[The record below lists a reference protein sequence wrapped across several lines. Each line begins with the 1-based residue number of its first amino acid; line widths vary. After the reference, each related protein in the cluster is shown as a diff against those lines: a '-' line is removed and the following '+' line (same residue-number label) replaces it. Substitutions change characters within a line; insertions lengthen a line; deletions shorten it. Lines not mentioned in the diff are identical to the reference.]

1 MNIKKK
7 VLVTGGGGY
16 VGSNLV
22 PKLLELDYE
31 VLVYDLFIYG
41 EDVIDN
47 HKNLKKIK
55 ADIRDLNTFKKTIKD
70 CNSIIHLAC
79 ISNDPSFELNPILGK
94 SINLDSFDPIVKIS
108 KDSGVERFIYASSS
122 SVYGVKKENDVHENM
137 SLEPLTDYSKY
148 KAMCEDILQNYKS
161 KEFIVTTLRPATVCG
176 YAKRQRLDVIVNI
189 LTNLAY
195 NKSEIT
201 VFGGDQLRPN
211 ININDMSDAYV
222 KILQSDKNLI
232 NGETFNVGLENYSV
246 NQLAEIVIRNMEKNI
261 KTTFKQTNDNRS
273 YHISSKKIMK
283 LIDFKFNHSIE
294 DAVID
299 LKKAFDNNQLIDP
312 LKNELYFN
320 IKRMNSINLK

>member
-7 VLVTGGGGY
+7 VLITGGGGY

-22 PKLLELDYE
+22 PKLLKLNYE
-31 VLVYDLFIYG
+31 VIVYDLFIYG
-41 EDVIDN
+41 EDVIDK

-70 CNSIIHLAC
+70 CSSIIHLAC
-79 ISNDPSFELNPILGK
+79 ISNDPSFELNPILGR

-108 KDSGVERFIYASSS
+108 KESGVERFIYASSS

-137 SLEPLTDYSKY
+137 SLKPLTDYSKY
-148 KAMCEDILQNYKS
+148 KAMCEDILQKYKS

-211 ININDMSDAYV
+211 ININDMSDAYI
-222 KILQSDKNLI
+222 KILQSDKDLI
-232 NGETFNVGLENYSV
+232 NGEIFNVGLENYSV
-246 NQLAEIVIRNMEKNI
+246 NQLAEIVMKNMDKRV
-261 KTTFKQTNDNRS
+261 KTIFKKTNDNRS

-283 LIDFKFNHSIE
+283 SIDFKFNHSIE

-299 LKKAFDNNQLIDP
+299 LKRAFDNNQLIDP

>member
-1 MNIKKK
+1 MNINKK
-7 VLVTGGGGY
+7 VLITGGGGY

-79 ISNDPSFELNPILGK
+79 ISNDPSFELNPTLGR

-122 SVYGVKKENDVHENM
+122 SVYGVKKENEVHENM

-161 KEFIVTTLRPATVCG
+161 NEFIVTTLRPATVCG

-283 LIDFKFNHSIE
+283 LIDFKFNYSIE

-312 LKNELYFN
+312 LKNEFYFN

>member
-1 MNIKKK
+1 MNINKK
-7 VLVTGGGGY
+7 VLITGGGGY

-79 ISNDPSFELNPILGK
+79 ISNDPSFELNPTLGR

-122 SVYGVKKENDVHENM
+122 SVYGVKKENEVHENM

-283 LIDFKFNHSIE
+283 LIDFKFNYSIE

-312 LKNELYFN
+312 LKNEFYFN